1 MPKSMA
7 MTNSGHEILS
17 DITAHQEKL
26 KQKKLA
32 GGIQKAEMYW
42 GIGKE
47 AFADRK

>member
-32 GGIQKAEMYW
+32 GGIQKAKMY
-42 GIGKE
+42 
-47 AFADRK
+47 